1 MDSKI
6 EMKIEPI
13 REMETQ
19 TEQETG
25 IESVE
30 KLLEKI
36 EFLTNENTRIFKK
49 FKTEKRKN
57 NRLRKKIKSEKG
69 LVDEWVSIDDN

>member
-1 MDSKI
+1 MESKL

-13 REMETQ
+13 QATENTET
-19 TEQETG
+19 
-25 IESVE
+25 
-30 KLLEKI
+30 LLQRI
-36 EFLTNENTRIFKK
+36 EFLTKENIRILRK

-57 NRLRKKIKSEKG
+57 NRLRKKINGEKG

>member
-1 MDSKI
+1 MDSKL

-13 REMETQ
+13 
-19 TEQETG
+19 QETDNT
-25 IESVE
+25 ES
-30 KLLEKI
+30 LLKRI
-36 EFLTNENTRIFKK
+36 EFLTKENSRIFKK

-57 NRLRKKIKSEKG
+57 NRLRKKINSEKG

>member
-1 MDSKI
+1 MESKL

-13 REMETQ
+13 EQ
-19 TEQETG
+19 TDNV
-25 IESVE
+25 ES
-30 KLLEKI
+30 LLQRI
-36 EFLTNENTRIFKK
+36 EFLTKENNRIFRK

-57 NRLRKKIKSEKG
+57 NRLRKKINGEKG

>member
-1 MDSKI
+1 MESKL

-13 REMETQ
+13 QATENTET
-19 TEQETG
+19 
-25 IESVE
+25 
-30 KLLEKI
+30 LLQRI
-36 EFLTNENTRIFKK
+36 EFLTKENSRILRK

-57 NRLRKKIKSEKG
+57 NRLRKKINGEKG

>member
-13 REMETQ
+13 QEMGT
-19 TEQETG
+19 
-25 IESVE
+25 ESVE

-69 LVDEWVSIDDN
+69 LVDEWISIDDN

>member
-1 MDSKI
+1 MNSKI

-13 REMETQ
+13 KET
-19 TEQETG
+19 
-25 IESVE
+25 ESVD

-57 NRLRKKIKSEKG
+57 NRLRKKIKSERG